1 MAKATK
7 DKIIVKGIE
16 VRYNQ
21 INQNDYMSLTDIAQF
36 KNPVSPKDVVKNWL
50 RSKETIAFLGLWE
63 TLNNPDFKGVE
74 FDSFR
79 SEAGYNAFTLSPEQ
93 WIEKTGA
100 IGITTSRGRYSQ
112 GTFAHKDIAF
122 EFASWVSVEFK
133 LYFIY
138 EYQRL
143 KEAEQKLLGWSAKR
157 ELAKINYHIHTD
169 AVKQN
174 LVPKELTSKQ
184 AAMIYADEADVLNV
198 ALFGMTAKE
207 WRTKNPDLKGNIRD
221 YASINEPICLSNME
235 NINAVLIND
244 GITQKD
250 RLFRLNKIAIQ
261 QMTILAEVQGRKLL
275 K

>member
-1 MAKATK
+1 MAKETK

-16 VRYNQ
+16 VRYSR
-21 INQNDYMSLTDIAQF
+21 INQNDYMSLTDIAQY
-36 KNPVSPKDVVKNWL
+36 KNPNAPKDVVKNWL

-63 TLNNPDFKGVE
+63 SLNNPDFKGVE

-79 SEAGYNAFTLSPEQ
+79 NEAGYNAFTLSPEQ

-122 EFASWVSVEFK
+122 EFATWVSVEFK

-174 LVPKELTSKQ
+174 LVPKELTPKQ
-184 AAMIYADEADVLNV
+184 AAIIYADEADVLNV

-207 WRTKNPDLKGNIRD
+207 WRTKNPKQKGNIRD
-221 YASINEPICLSNME
+221 YAEINELICLSNME
-235 NINAVLIND
+235 NINAVLIHD
-244 GITQKD
+244 GIPQHE
-250 RLFRLNKIAIQ
+250 RLLRLNKIAIQ